1 MPVSSTSAR
10 DFKENDF
17 DDIFGFVGVASDLVN
32 VDKKYETIIK
42 HLLAG
47 TVVTEDIDAATT
59 LAKKY
64 NYRVKVVS
72 LDGQVINTGGTYTGG
87 SLVKQAG
94 MLSRAAD
101 IKRMESEI

>member
-1 MPVSSTSAR
+1 MSNI
-10 DFKENDF
+10 KIHLLNEND
-17 DDIFGFVGVASDLVN
+17 
-32 VDKKYETIIK
+32 TIQS
-42 HLLAG
+42 
-47 TVVTEDIDAATT
+47 

-72 LDGQVINTGGTYTGG
+72 LDGQVINPGGTYTGG

-101 IKRMESEI
+101 IKRIETEIEKLCDKEKTTLKLLDEANAEG